1 MNRLLNFAN
10 TTILGGLVVIIPV
23 VLVFLV
29 VFETVDL
36 ISVAIDP
43 LVSMLPVATIAGID
57 ATGIVTLFVPVAWC
71 FAAGLAVLTG
81 PGAAVGRRA
90 EARLVRLPGYKIFKA
105 YASAVY

>member
-43 LVSMLPVATIAGID
+43 LVSMLPVAK
-57 ATGIVTLFVPVAWC
+57 L
-71 FAAGLAVLTG
+71 
-81 PGAAVGRRA
+81 
-90 EARLVRLPGYKIFKA
+90 
-105 YASAVY
+105 